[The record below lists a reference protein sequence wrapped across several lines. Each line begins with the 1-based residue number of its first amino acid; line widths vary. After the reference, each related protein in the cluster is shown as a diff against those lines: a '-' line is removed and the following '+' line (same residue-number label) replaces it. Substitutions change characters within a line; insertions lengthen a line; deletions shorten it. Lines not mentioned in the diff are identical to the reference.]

1 MKIRLLGLM
10 ILGAM
15 APLAAGC
22 GTIYTVRTY
31 GPQRGQTVISTGAS
45 LRDVMMVLG
54 GPDILHESGADTIC
68 IYESLAFKN
77 ILGVYIEENRE
88 NFVLTLRNDQM
99 ISSEWVPSGHSM
111 SIFGWSGYMLGVSGA
126 N

>member
-10 ILGAM
+10 ILGAL

-31 GPQRGQTVISTGAS
+31 GPQQGQAVIATGAS
-45 LRDVMMVLG
+45 LRDVMTVLG
-54 GPDILHESGADTIC
+54 GPDILHETGADTIC
-68 IYESLAFKN
+68 IYESLDFKN
-77 ILGVYIEENRE
+77 ILGIYIEENRE
-88 NFVLTLRNDQM
+88 NFVLTFRNDQV
-99 ISSEWVPSGHSM
+99 ITKSWVPAGHSM